1 MRGVVGSSY
10 SMELERPWAVGRLS
24 IKLRLGAPSKRVMLS
39 ARTNNPNPHVPVI
52 HTRAAQ
58 QLSRFAYRR

>member
-1 MRGVVGSSY
+1 MSWVLLIVWNWNVHGQ
-10 SMELERPWAVGRLS
+10 LEGYR
-24 IKLRLGAPSKRVMLS
+24 LRLGAPSKRVMLS